1 MKVIIN
7 NKSYELP
14 VGATLEEALQQV
26 LGTTEGMAAAV
37 NGNVVPRTLW
47 ATHVLA
53 EGDDIILIKA
63 AYGG

>member
-7 NKSYELP
+7 NKNYELP